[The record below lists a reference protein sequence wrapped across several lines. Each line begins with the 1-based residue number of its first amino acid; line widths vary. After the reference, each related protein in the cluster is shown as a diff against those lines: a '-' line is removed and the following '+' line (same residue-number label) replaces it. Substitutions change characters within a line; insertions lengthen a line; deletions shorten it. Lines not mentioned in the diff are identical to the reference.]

1 LALPRPAD
9 APALRADLLALLCS
23 PGLADKSWVTDQYDR
38 YVRGDTVLAMP
49 EDGGLLRVDEATGLG
64 IALATDGNGRYCRL
78 DPYLGT
84 QLALSEAY
92 RNVAATG
99 ARPLAVT
106 NCLNFGSPEDPA
118 VMWQF
123 AEAVRG
129 LADGCAAL
137 GVPVTGGNV
146 SFYNQ
151 TGTTAIHPTPV
162 IGVLGV
168 HDDVRRRLSIAF
180 RTAGDGIVLL
190 GRTAAEFGG
199 SAWAHVRHGH
209 LGGRPPAPDLD
220 AERRL
225 AALLAAAGAA
235 GLLSAAHDLSDGG
248 LAVALAE
255 SCLRGRTGCTVR
267 LPGDPFTCLFS
278 ESAGRC
284 VVAVRAGAEAAF
296 GQLREKHGVPGETIG
311 AVGGDSLV
319 VDGCF
324 GIPLA
329 ELAAGHVRTLPAL
342 FG

>member
-1 LALPRPAD
+1 
-9 APALRADLLALLCS
+9 
-23 PGLADKSWVTDQYDR
+23 
-38 YVRGDTVLAMP
+38 MP

-151 TGTTAIHPTPV
+151 TGTVAIHPTPV

-168 HDDVRRRLSIAF
+168 HDDVRRRVSIGF
-180 RTAGDGIVLL
+180 GPAGDAIVLL

-209 LGGRPPAPDLD
+209 LGGPPPAPDLD

-225 AALLAAAGAA
+225 AALLAAAAKTDGPRVEIVEGLTHELMAGSDVVLIASGTATLEAALLGAPMVVCYRVSRLTETVARMLARVSWISLPNIVA
-235 GLLSAAHDLSDGG
+235 GRKAVPEVLQDEVTGHRLASEALHLLEDAA
-248 LAVALAE
+248 AATAQRAAFKE
-255 SCLRGRTGCTVR
+255 IRGRLGE
-267 LPGDPFTCLFS
+267 PGVGPRAARAVLQ
-278 ESAGRC
+278 AAR
-284 VVAVRAGAEAAF
+284 VA
-296 GQLREKHGVPGETIG
+296 
-311 AVGGDSLV
+311 
-319 VDGCF
+319 
-324 GIPLA
+324 
-329 ELAAGHVRTLPAL
+329 
-342 FG
+342 